1 MDNFQFATLV
11 TGIQNVVNTV
21 LIPLAILWAG
31 WQIIYLAI
39 FCGLIGADPLDMIP
53 EGHRGHGGD
62 DMSWPRVWQEIKLRL
77 SGFARGLAWVAGIW
91 VIFNAVLMIVSF
103 LATQIDA
110 II

>member
-39 FCGLIGADPLDMIP
+39 FCGLIGA
-53 EGHRGHGGD
+53 E
-62 DMSWPRVWQEIKLRL
+62 SWPRVWQEIKLRL